1 MLKNEKK
8 KSIVKCVN
16 QINYDF
22 MIWYNILTCIHK
34 KMTKSI
40 KKHIKI
46 FVFLTQYKA
55 M

>member
-22 MIWYNILTCIHK
+22 MIWYNILTCIYK
-34 KMTKSI
+34 KKDD
-40 KKHIKI
+40 KK
-46 FVFLTQYKA
+46 YKNKQT
-55 M
+55 